1 MHAPFSPS
9 LPSVF
14 LLRGGLAM
22 TGVLACLAGLGLSS
36 TRAHADAAACKA
48 LTTAM
53 IANTKT
59 PFHSFATI
67 SFDYSSTVGEAVR
80 KMKLPREQKSE
91 TIFTGKAVY
100 VRLLPGKWQALP
112 TSLAQFQA
120 NVRASVAGFKNCQR
134 LPDAKAD
141 DGAVAIYMGDTQQ
154 RQRPVETKIWVS
166 AQGVPVKSET
176 DIDLA
181 GPRGV
186 ETIRQRLLTRYE
198 YGNIQAPA
206 LD

>member
-1 MHAPFSPS
+1 MHAPS
-9 LPSVF
+9 LPSLPAAF
-14 LLRGGLAM
+14 FSRGGLAM
-22 TGVLACLAGLGLSS
+22 TGILACLAGLGLAS
-36 TRAHADAAACKA
+36 TSAYADAAACKA
-48 LTTAM
+48 LTAAM

-67 SFDYSSTVGEAVR
+67 TFDYSATVGEAVR
-80 KMKLPREQKSE
+80 KMKLPRKQMSE

-120 NVRASVAGFKNCQR
+120 NVRASVAGFTACQR

-141 DGAVAIYMGDTQQ
+141 GGAVAIYMGDANEQK
-154 RQRPVETKIWVS
+154 RPVETKIWVS

-181 GPRGV
+181 GPPGT
-186 ETIRQRLLTRYE
+186 ETIRQRLSTRYE
-198 YGNIQAPA
+198 YGDIRAPA